1 MRTRR
6 TMAGI
11 AGTGMLALVVT
22 ACGSGGSDSA
32 GSDGGTGSG
41 SGKGTSKAAAALPI
55 ESTARKATWSDQD
68 ATHELRLAPS
78 RLARGTA
85 ADLEDVQV
93 DADLKEMV
101 PYYLTVAYTNTGSA
115 PLEQP
120 DPEANF
126 TVTLAD
132 GTPGRAVSLWNSNSL
147 STESSSSLP
156 DNCDKAG
163 PASVAAGATATVCR
177 LVMVPKGH
185 EPATVAYADEAG
197 DTLLWKVGDGKGD
210 DDGGR
215 LLPAGTTADSTYENA
230 TTKGGA
236 VPIRVTPKSVRA
248 GSLKD
253 LGDYELSDSQK
264 NLVPWYVTL
273 AYRNAGTEKLL
284 PTMDDG
290 VNLRSAGGRDVQ
302 PLTLLDL
309 SFSNTSEGEGIDECR
324 GSVPNTRLEPK
335 SALTLCTVHLL
346 PKGDKPAMVSFQGEG
361 KGAKTLT
368 WRAN

>member
-1 MRTRR
+1 
-6 TMAGI
+6 
-11 AGTGMLALVVT
+11 MLALVVT

-41 SGKGTSKAAAALPI
+41 SGKGTSKAAATALPV
-55 ESTARKATWSDQD
+55 ESTERKATWSDQS
-68 ATHELRLAPS
+68 ATHELTIAPS

-85 ADLEDVQV
+85 TDLEHVQL
-93 DADLKEMV
+93 DADLKGMV
-101 PYYLTVAYTNTGSA
+101 PYYLTGAYTNTGSA

-120 DPEANF
+120 DPEADF

-132 GTPGRAVSLWNSNSL
+132 GTPGKAVSLWNSNSL
-147 STESSSSLP
+147 STESSASLP

-177 LVMVPKGH
+177 LVMLPKGH

-215 LLPAGTTADSTYENA
+215 LLAAGTTADSTYENA
-230 TTKGGA
+230 ATKGGA

-253 LGDYELSDSQK
+253 LDDYELSDTQK
-264 NLVPWYVTL
+264 NMVPWYVTL

-302 PLTLLDL
+302 PLALLDL
-309 SFSNTSEGEGIDECR
+309 SFSNTAAGEGIDECR
-324 GSVPNTRLEPK
+324 GSIPNTRLEPN